1 VLKLDIIESWLLAMC
16 TIFVNGLLYIWPI
29 SELIYG
35 VDNNYPITAL
45 VIWDASIMFAFFI
58 ISTEFLSNRKS
69 KIKPIILKLVKNP
82 VLIAICL
89 GVLANLSNFST
100 PEPVALAMK
109 FSGAAAAPLTLLALG
124 VILSFHSII
133 PTKSVSF
140 VVIIKLLL
148 LPFVVWAIL
157 KIGDRPEIW
166 NNLTILNSAG
176 PSGAMAFALAM
187 IHKVNTDKIAPVIVW
202 TSMLSLISLA
212 YLA

>member
-1 VLKLDIIESWLLAMC
+1 V
-16 TIFVNGLLYIWPI
+16 F
-29 SELIYG
+29 
-35 VDNNYPITAL
+35 
-45 VIWDASIMFAFFI
+45 
-58 ISTEFLSNRKS
+58 
-69 KIKPIILKLVKNP
+69 
-82 VLIAICL
+82 
-89 GVLANLSNFST
+89 ANLFNFST

-187 IHKVNTDKIAPVIVW
+187 LHKVNTDKIAPGY
-202 TSMLSLISLA
+202 SLDFNAFINFTCIFSLKII
-212 YLA
+212 YLIMIFLAKACI